1 MKAYKLK
8 RFALVMT
15 LVMWASVAARAGQD
29 IEWAEMVHDFGAID
43 ENDGPVTCRL
53 RFVNRGDVPV
63 AVTAARASCGC
74 TTPRYSAAPVEP
86 GDTGTV
92 EVTFDPAGRPGRFD
106 KKVRIDTSDGITGP
120 LRSSLRVKG
129 VVVGASNTIRSRYPV
144 DAGPVK
150 LRTSTAAF
158 GEVMDTRDKACYI
171 ECYNAST
178 DTVAPYWD
186 SLPPYI
192 TARSL
197 GAKVAPGEQKT
208 FTLRFSGAKS
218 PQYGIVTDR
227 LLFYADKGASPV
239 EVDAVAVVNEDF
251 TRLTPGAR
259 ANSPV
264 VTVTP
269 EIIDFGEIAPGA
281 GELTRA
287 FEVGNRGKD
296 PLVIRRVYTAD
307 RGVSVRADKSKVK
320 KGKHVTVT
328 VTVDP
333 SLLTSDLLNSRI
345 SLITNDPLQPT
356 MTVRV
361 SGIVK

>member
-1 MKAYKLK
+1 MLK
-8 RFALVMT
+8 RFAMMMALALLV
-15 LVMWASVAARAGQD
+15 SVACRADQN

-43 ENDGPVTCRL
+43 ENDGPVTCL
-53 RFVNRGDVPV
+53 LKFVNRGDAPV

-74 TTPRYSAAPVEP
+74 TTPRYSTAPVEP

-92 EVTFDPAGRPGRFD
+92 EVTFDPVGRPGRFD
-106 KKVRIDTSDGITGP
+106 KKVRIDTSDGVTEP

-150 LRTSTAAF
+150 LRTSTVAF

-171 ECYNAST
+171 ECYNASA
-178 DTVAPYWD
+178 DTVVPYWD

-197 GAKVAPGEQKT
+197 GAKLAPGEQKT

-227 LLFYADKGASPV
+227 LLFYADKGATPV

-251 TRLTPGAR
+251 SRLTPGAR
-259 ANSPV
+259 AKSPE
-264 VTVTP
+264 VTVAP
-269 EIIDFGEIAPGA
+269 EIVDFGEINPGS
-281 GELTRA
+281 GVLTRT

-296 PLVIRRVYTAD
+296 PLVIRRVYTGD
-307 RGVSVRADKSKVK
+307 RGVSVKADKTKVK
-320 KGKHVTVT
+320 RGKHVAVT

-333 SLLTSDLLNSRI
+333 SQLTSELLNSRI

-361 SGIVK
+361 SGMIK